1 MDNQFPSRVFPSF
14 AEECE
19 FLRGHS
25 RWFLAL
31 GIAMVVLGTIAIGSA
46 PVATEAATWLFGF
59 LLLAGGIAEIIS
71 AFWAGRWSGT
81 IAHLL
86 IGVLYVVVGL
96 LITDNP
102 VNAAVQLTLILAIFF
117 IISGVFRIVF
127 ALAERFTGWGWVLL
141 NGVVTLFLGMLVYKK
156 WPVAG
161 LWVIGLFVGIE
172 LIFNGW
178 AWIMLSLSLRRTNG
192 SKATA

>member
-1 MDNQFPSRVFPSF
+1 MDSQFPTRILPSL
-14 AEECE
+14 AEEVQ

-25 RWFLAL
+25 RWFMAL

-46 PVATEAATWLFGF
+46 CVATEAATWLFGF
-59 LLLAGGIAEIIS
+59 LLLAGGISEIIS

-81 IAHLL
+81 LAHML
-86 IGVLYVVVGL
+86 IGILYVIVGL
-96 LITDNP
+96 LITDSP
-102 VNAAVQLTLILAIFF
+102 RDAAIQLTLILAIFF

-127 ALAERFTGWGWVLL
+127 SLSERFTGWGWVLL
-141 NGVVTLFLGMLVYKK
+141 NGVVTLLLGMLVYKQ
-156 WPVAG
+156 WPLSG

-178 AWIMLSLSLRRTNG
+178 AWIMLSMGLRENR
-192 SKATA
+192 SAPATT